1 MSKKTKSIRIWF
13 CYILVVCLMT
23 ALFPATAF
31 AGDSTHMTEATKPTK
46 KVVEMTEATKPDTQK
61 TMKVTDVE
69 TQETKEVEI
78 EKPKEEKPKEEK
90 PTETQTI
97 QKVPTTQ
104 QATMQTNEIVTGGG
118 VQKHTIKSVTKI
130 IPVGLY

>member
-1 MSKKTKSIRIWF
+1 MNKKRKHISILLS
-13 CYILVVCLMT
+13 YILIYCLVVGT
-23 ALFPATAF
+23 IPATTF

-97 QKVPTTQ
+97 QKVPITQ
-104 QATMQTNEIVTGGG
+104 QATMQTTEIVTGGG
-118 VQKHTIKSVTKI
+118 VQKRTIKSVMEI
-130 IPVGLY
+130 IPVGLH